1 MLSSSAELSHLDE
14 VARVSSSLVASEV
27 DVSEGFS
34 APESLVSEEEAAQVD
49 EEELVSWGWDDPT
62 SAEVVAVSEVVAAAE
77 VVVVEASEEAAA
89 GVGMLSAE
97 SQGPLNK

>member
-1 MLSSSAELSHLDE
+1 
-14 VARVSSSLVASEV
+14 
-27 DVSEGFS
+27 
-34 APESLVSEEEAAQVD
+34 LVSEEEAAQVD

-77 VVVVEASEEAAA
+77 VVVVVEASEEAAA

>member
-1 MLSSSAELSHLDE
+1 
-14 VARVSSSLVASEV
+14 
-27 DVSEGFS
+27 
-34 APESLVSEEEAAQVD
+34 LVSEEEAAQVD

-62 SAEVVAVSEVVAAAE
+62 SAEVVAVSEVAAE

>member
-49 EEELVSWGWDDPT
+49 EEELVS
-62 SAEVVAVSEVVAAAE
+62 
-77 VVVVEASEEAAA
+77 
-89 GVGMLSAE
+89 
-97 SQGPLNK
+97 